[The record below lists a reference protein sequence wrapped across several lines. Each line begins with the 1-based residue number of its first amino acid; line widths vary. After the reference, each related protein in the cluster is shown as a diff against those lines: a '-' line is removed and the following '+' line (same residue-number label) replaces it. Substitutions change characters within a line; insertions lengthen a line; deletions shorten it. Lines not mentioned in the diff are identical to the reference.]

1 MNIEVTTSP
10 LVAASRSAQDDR
22 AMNHRTWLLLAMSAS
37 FSCVAF
43 DNTKLVAVLPTLAR
57 QASSDPALLRWVVE
71 ANLLVYASLLL
82 LGGSLS
88 ERFGVRRVLL
98 FGLGVFGCASL
109 AGALSTSLLA
119 LVATRAVLGAGAACM
134 TPATLAVLKQGFP
147 AEERAGAIAVWTAS
161 FGLGA
166 AAGPLTAGFL
176 LRSFG
181 VPAVLLAN
189 LPLVLGCALGTWRLV
204 AHDSARSSAPLD
216 WAGA

>member
-1 MNIEVTTSP
+1 
-10 LVAASRSAQDDR
+10 
-22 AMNHRTWLLLAMSAS
+22 MNHRTWLLLAMSAS

-109 AGALSTSLLA
+109 AGASP
-119 LVATRAVLGAGAACM
+119 RACRNFASGASAAS
-134 TPATLAVLKQGFP
+134 PACRTTGPRQSASGGRTVHKV
-147 AEERAGAIAVWTAS
+147 ERPD
-161 FGLGA
+161 A
-166 AAGPLTAGFL
+166 AMHRAA
-176 LRSFG
+176 
-181 VPAVLLAN
+181 
-189 LPLVLGCALGTWRLV
+189 
-204 AHDSARSSAPLD
+204 
-216 WAGA
+216 